1 MRGYSD
7 DEILNLFGN
16 CPVGKSICPSLAWN
30 SRRYTPEEFLQMAKV
45 KRRDLNKKIDEIPAR
60 IDELSRTLTDENVD
74 FDELPNVLKALQEQK
89 AQMQIQPKNTT
100 ILGIEA
106 AMAGIRTAIEK
117 GRESYYREHVDTT
130 KRTT

>member
-1 MRGYSD
+1 
-7 DEILNLFGN
+7 
-16 CPVGKSICPSLAWN
+16 
-30 SRRYTPEEFLQMAKV
+30 MAKV